1 MKIKIL
7 SLLSFLLLSITI
19 YGQNE
24 ELISQYFPYP
34 KVDKRV
40 ELLSIVFRIAGIPEY
55 NDRIYSSYVNDIH
68 EHFDK
73 FKEHEIFS
81 FIREIRSEH
90 NIGYDAVMSM
100 AIHIE
105 QPPLLTPIF
114 EFSSSIE
121 QRWNSKTALEFLDLL
136 QRFYKETD
144 CESFFKEQEEL
155 YSVAESRFE
164 KIYESINVG
173 WYGDFYGAKPNNGKF
188 VTIIG
193 IGNGG
198 FNYGSRIT
206 FPNGKTDMYSIIG
219 TSKIDS
225 INLPIYDIE
234 RLLPTYIHEFQHS
247 FINPMAKNYEVEFE
261 NSCNKLYKT
270 VEWCMRSQAYS
281 NWQTM
286 LNESL
291 VRANVIRY
299 LIKNSTIEQAERQ
312 LKEDFGRNFFW
323 IKELVDLIGLYESN
337 RKEYPTFES
346 FMPVIQDFFNRIATE
361 TDNMFVIEN

>member
-1 MKIKIL
+1 MKHKAF
-7 SLLSFLLLSITI
+7 SLLSFLLFSIAVF
-19 YGQNE
+19 GQNE
-24 ELISQYFPYP
+24 ELISQNFPYP

-55 NDRIYSSYVNDIH
+55 NDRGYSSYVNDIH

-81 FIREIRSEH
+81 FIREIRNEH
-90 NIGYDAVMSM
+90 KIGYDAVMSM

-105 QPPLLTPIF
+105 QPPLLNPIF

-121 QRWNSKTALEFLDLL
+121 QRWNSKIAFEFLDLL
-136 QRFYKETD
+136 QRFYNESD

-155 YSVAESRFE
+155 YKVAEMRFE
-164 KIYESINVG
+164 NIYKKINVD
-173 WYGDFYGAKPNNGKF
+173 WYEDFYGTKPNSNKF
-188 VTIIG
+188 ITIIS

-198 FNYGSRIT
+198 FNYGPRIT
-206 FPNGKTDMYSIIG
+206 FPDGKIDKYSIIG

-225 INLPIYDIE
+225 MNLPVYDIE

-247 FINPMAKNYEVEFE
+247 FINPMTKKHEVEFE
-261 NSCNKLYKT
+261 NSCKKLFEI
-270 VEWCMRSQAYS
+270 VEWSMRRQAYS

-291 VRANVIRY
+291 VRAAVIRY
-299 LIKNSTIEQAERQ
+299 LLTHSTIEQAERQ
-312 LKEDFGRNFFW
+312 LKEDFGSNFFW
-323 IKELVDLIGLYESN
+323 IKDLVDLMNLYESN

-346 FMPVIQDFFNRIATE
+346 FMPVIKDFFKNVATE
-361 TDNMFVIEN
+361 TDKKLQLRI